1 MRRSERYK
9 RGQMAV
15 VMTFAM
21 ATLLGAM
28 ALCTD
33 VAVLYYNWVQLQ
45 KGADAAALAGAGQY
59 GPHTPPA
66 PTCEWSAGSSAA
78 QDAACDYALKNGIKK
93 SEIRSINAPAQNLP
107 ANSYVPPGGQTV
119 QVLVERDNIP
129 IYFGRVVG
137 LSKPSASAVA
147 TAVGPTPIQTLTRGL
162 WPVGVQYPA
171 NLTYGASITLSE
183 NSGTMAPGNWKWLD
197 FPQCSPV
204 GSNAPASYN
213 GGGVPNLVQNISYG
227 STCAYSVGGAVN
239 PQTGAN
245 ANSINTATAISNLI
259 GVPPNI
265 AGPSAPASPNQISM
279 SDRQLVI
286 VPLVDWNAAKGASV
300 AIPIMG
306 FAAVWITQL
315 QGQGANITLTGQ
327 FVQVVDQYGRGGAS
341 TSWGA
346 YGAPFLV
353 Q

>member
-1 MRRSERYK
+1 
-9 RGQMAV
+9 
-15 VMTFAM
+15 
-21 ATLLGAM
+21 
-28 ALCTD
+28 
-33 VAVLYYNWVQLQ
+33 
-45 KGADAAALAGAGQY
+45 
-59 GPHTPPA
+59 
-66 PTCEWSAGSSAA
+66 
-78 QDAACDYALKNGIKK
+78 
-93 SEIRSINAPAQNLP
+93 
-107 ANSYVPPGGQTV
+107 
-119 QVLVERDNIP
+119 
-129 IYFGRVVG
+129 
-137 LSKPSASAVA
+137 
-147 TAVGPTPIQTLTRGL
+147 
-162 WPVGVQYPA
+162 
-171 NLTYGASITLSE
+171 
-183 NSGTMAPGNWKWLD
+183 MAPGNWKWLD

>member
-93 SEIRSINAPAQNLP
+93 SEIVRISAPALSLP

-119 QVLVERDNIP
+119 QVLSGAR
-129 IYFGRVVG
+129 
-137 LSKPSASAVA
+137 
-147 TAVGPTPIQTLTRGL
+147 
-162 WPVGVQYPA
+162 QYPDLLRSSCRIEQA
-171 NLTYGASITLSE
+171 FGERGRDCGWSHPDSDSDARTL
-183 NSGTMAPGNWKWLD
+183 ARRCAVPG
-197 FPQCSPV
+197 
-204 GSNAPASYN
+204 
-213 GGGVPNLVQNISYG
+213 
-227 STCAYSVGGAVN
+227 
-239 PQTGAN
+239 
-245 ANSINTATAISNLI
+245 
-259 GVPPNI
+259 
-265 AGPSAPASPNQISM
+265 
-279 SDRQLVI
+279 
-286 VPLVDWNAAKGASV
+286 
-300 AIPIMG
+300 
-306 FAAVWITQL
+306 
-315 QGQGANITLTGQ
+315 
-327 FVQVVDQYGRGGAS
+327 
-341 TSWGA
+341 
-346 YGAPFLV
+346 
-353 Q
+353 

>member
-78 QDAACDYALKNGIKK
+78 QDAACEYALKNGIKK
-93 SEIRSINAPAQNLP
+93 SEIVRISAPALSLP

-119 QVLVERDNIP
+119 QVLVKRTDIP
-129 IYFGRVVG
+129 IYFGRVIG

-204 GSNAPASYN
+204 GAKGN
-213 GGGVPNLVQNISYG
+213 
-227 STCAYSVGGAVN
+227 ST
-239 PQTGAN
+239 
-245 ANSINTATAISNLI
+245 NTATAISNLI
-259 GVPPNI
+259 GVPPNTP
-265 AGPSAPASPNQISM
+265 GPSAPASPNQISM

-286 VPLVDWNAAKGASV
+286 VPLVDW
-300 AIPIMG
+300 
-306 FAAVWITQL
+306 
-315 QGQGANITLTGQ
+315 
-327 FVQVVDQYGRGGAS
+327 
-341 TSWGA
+341 
-346 YGAPFLV
+346 
-353 Q
+353 